1 MRPSDSLA
9 ELTAFWACSVKLEP
23 AELPEPPSDS
33 FTLSVFSDRK
43 FLASWPY
50 SLAAAVL
57 VYDGQELVHTV
68 RHAAGLVLALLAQVA
83 GLVLALLGVL
93 AGLVRE
99 VAGLV
104 LSLLSVGRHVRLLL
118 VGCYMLK
125 KGPLL

>member
-1 MRPSDSLA
+1 MFYLLRPSDSLA

-23 AELPEPPSDS
+23 AELPEPPRVSLR
-33 FTLSVFSDRK
+33 LSVFSDRK

-57 VYDGQELVHTV
+57 VFDEWMSSHTV
-68 RHAAGLVLALLAQVA
+68 REAAGLVLALLGQVA
-83 GLVLALLGVL
+83 SLVLALLGVL

-104 LSLLSVGRHVRLLL
+104 LSLLSVRRHV
-118 VGCYMLK
+118 
-125 KGPLL
+125 